1 MKRLQT
7 KKIKYD
13 VRSFLRWLEMIR
25 TQKRPF
31 CFTIIC
37 YYSSESKKRVSLSYT
52 FHMKSFYG
60 YILNQETQIFFF
72 FDQETFPPMWIFSSI
87 EEPFQE
93 FKYFFSNKE
102 LFHNLKLFL
111 VWKRT
116 RVTIKTSCE
125 FSNYQST

>member
-1 MKRLQT
+1 MKRLRT

-25 TQKRPF
+25 KKKRTF
-31 CFTIIC
+31 YFTIIC
-37 YYSSESKKRVSLSYT
+37 YYNFESKRRVLLSYT

-60 YILNQETQIFFF
+60 YVLNQESQIFFF
-72 FDQETFPPMWIFSSI
+72 RSRNLSTMRIFSSI

-102 LFHNLKLFL
+102 LFHKLKLFL
-111 VWKRT
+111 MWKRT
-116 RVTIKTSCE
+116 RVTMETSFE

>member
-1 MKRLQT
+1 MKRLQR

-13 VRSFLRWLEMIR
+13 VRPFLRWLEMIR

-31 CFTIIC
+31 YFTIIC
-37 YYSSESKKRVSLSYT
+37 YYNSESKRRVLLSYT

-60 YILNQETQIFFF
+60 YVLNQESQIFFF
-72 FDQETFPPMWIFSSI
+72 RSRNLSTMQIFSSI

-102 LFHNLKLFL
+102 LFHKLKLFL
-111 VWKRT
+111 MWKRT
-116 RVTIKTSCE
+116 RVTIKTSSE